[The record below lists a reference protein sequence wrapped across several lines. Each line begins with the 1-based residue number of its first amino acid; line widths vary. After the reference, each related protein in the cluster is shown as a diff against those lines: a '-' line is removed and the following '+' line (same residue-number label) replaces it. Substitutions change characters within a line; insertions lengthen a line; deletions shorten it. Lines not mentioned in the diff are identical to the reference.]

1 MDILEILPT
10 LSIAEL
16 RKVLTDNDI
25 KDISQSKG
33 DLVQQVTEFCLTKI
47 AMDELEQESVNEHQE
62 SIELSRGIEASRI
75 QADRELLDT
84 QQQEYERCLEDD
96 SVANIVDD
104 IISET
109 VTSLSEGRE
118 LTPEGREL
126 TPEGREL
133 TPEEVREKRLQ
144 RFA

>member
-1 MDILEILPT
+1 MDILEILPS

-25 KDISQSKG
+25 KDTSQSKG

-84 QQQEYERCLEDD
+84 QQQEYERCLEEDMLSD
-96 SVANIVDD
+96 ESDNV
-104 IISET
+104 SEP
-109 VTSLSEGRE
+109 VREDRE
-118 LTPEGREL
+118 LS
-126 TPEGREL
+126 
-133 TPEEVREKRLQ
+133 PEELREIRLQ

>member
-1 MDILEILPT
+1 MDILESLPT

-16 RKVLTDNDI
+16 RKVLSDNDI

-33 DLVQQVTEFCLTKI
+33 DLVQQVTEYCLTKI
-47 AMDELEQESVNEHQE
+47 AMDELEQESVYEHQE
-62 SIELSRGIEASRI
+62 SVELSRGIEASRV

-96 SVANIVDD
+96 AVANIVDD
-104 IISET
+104 IVSET
-109 VTSLSEGRE
+109 VSEIS
-118 LTPEGREL
+118 EGREL

>member
-1 MDILEILPT
+1 MDILESLPT

-16 RKVLTDNDI
+16 RKVLSDNDI

-47 AMDELEQESVNEHQE
+47 AMDELEKESVYEHQE
-62 SIELSRGIEASRI
+62 SVELSRGIEASRV
-75 QADRELLDT
+75 QADRELLDI

-96 SVANIVDD
+96 AVANIVDD
-104 IISET
+104 IVSET
-109 VTSLSEGRE
+109 VTSLS
-118 LTPEGREL
+118 EGREL

>member
-1 MDILEILPT
+1 MDIIEILPT

-25 KDISQSKG
+25 KDTSQSKG

-84 QQQEYERCLEDD
+84 QQQEYEQCLQDD
-96 SVANIVDD
+96 VVANIVDD
-104 IISET
+104 IVSET
-109 VTSLSEGRE
+109 VTSLS
-118 LTPEGREL
+118 
-126 TPEGREL
+126 EGREL

>member
-1 MDILEILPT
+1 MDILEILPS

-25 KDISQSKG
+25 KDTSQSKG

-47 AMDELEQESVNEHQE
+47 AMDELEQESVYEHQE

-84 QQQEYERCLEDD
+84 QQQEYERCLEEDMLSD
-96 SVANIVDD
+96 ESDNV
-104 IISET
+104 SEP
-109 VTSLSEGRE
+109 VREDRE
-118 LTPEGREL
+118 LS
-126 TPEGREL
+126 
-133 TPEEVREKRLQ
+133 PEELREIRLQ

>member
-1 MDILEILPT
+1 MDILESLST

-16 RKVLTDNDI
+16 RKVLSDNDI
-25 KDISQSKG
+25 KDTSQSKG

-84 QQQEYERCLEDD
+84 QQQEYEQCLQEDMLSD
-96 SVANIVDD
+96 ESDNV
-104 IISET
+104 SEP
-109 VTSLSEGRE
+109 VREDRE
-118 LTPEGREL
+118 LS
-126 TPEGREL
+126 
-133 TPEEVREKRLQ
+133 PEELREIRLQ

>member
-1 MDILEILPT
+1 MDILESLPT

-16 RKVLTDNDI
+16 RKVLSDNDI

-47 AMDELEQESVNEHQE
+47 AMDELEKESVYEHQE
-62 SIELSRGIEASRI
+62 SVELSRGIEASRV

-96 SVANIVDD
+96 AVANIVDD

-109 VTSLSEGRE
+109 VSEIS
-118 LTPEGREL
+118 
-126 TPEGREL
+126 EGREL

>member
-1 MDILEILPT
+1 MDIIEILPS

-16 RKVLTDNDI
+16 RKVLSDNDI

-84 QQQEYERCLEDD
+84 QQQEYERCLEEDMLSD
-96 SVANIVDD
+96 ESDNV
-104 IISET
+104 SEP
-109 VTSLSEGRE
+109 VRE
-118 LTPEGREL
+118 D
-126 TPEGREL
+126 REL
-133 TPEEVREKRLQ
+133 TPEELREIRLQ

>member
-1 MDILEILPT
+1 MDILESLPT

-16 RKVLTDNDI
+16 RKVLSDNDI
-25 KDISQSKG
+25 KDTSQSKG

-47 AMDELEQESVNEHQE
+47 TMDELEQESVYEHQE
-62 SIELSRGIEASRI
+62 SVELSRGIEASRV

-96 SVANIVDD
+96 AVANIVEDVV
-104 IISET
+104 SET

-118 LTPEGREL
+118 LTPG
-126 TPEGREL
+126 GREL

>member
-16 RKVLTDNDI
+16 RKVLSDNDI
-25 KDISQSKG
+25 KDTSQSKG

-84 QQQEYERCLEDD
+84 QQQEYEQCLQNDLVEKTIEEVV
-96 SVANIVDD
+96 SEVTGEV
-104 IISET
+104 SET
-109 VTSLSEGRE
+109 VREDRE
-118 LTPEGREL
+118 LSPGEL
-126 TPEGREL
+126 S
-133 TPEEVREKRLQ
+133 PEELREIRLQ

>member
-1 MDILEILPT
+1 MDILESLPI

-16 RKVLTDNDI
+16 RKVLSDNDI
-25 KDISQSKG
+25 KETSQSKG

-47 AMDELEQESVNEHQE
+47 TMDELEQESVYEHQE
-62 SIELSRGIEASRI
+62 SVELSRGIKESRV

-96 SVANIVDD
+96 LVSGVEAVEEEAEEAEAD
-104 IISET
+104 
-109 VTSLSEGRE
+109 RE
-118 LTPEGREL
+118 LS
-126 TPEGREL
+126 
-133 TPEEVREKRLQ
+133 PEEVREKRLQ

>member
-1 MDILEILPT
+1 MDQLLTIPN

-16 RKVLTDNDI
+16 RKVLQDNDI
-25 KDISQSKG
+25 KDTSLSKG
-33 DLVQQVTEFCLTKI
+33 DLVQQVTEYCLTKI
-47 AMDELEQESVNEHQE
+47 TMDELEQESVYEHQE
-62 SIELSRGIEASRI
+62 SVELSRGIEASRV

-96 SVANIVDD
+96 AVANIVDD

-109 VTSLSEGRE
+109 VSEIS
-118 LTPEGREL
+118 
-126 TPEGREL
+126 EGREL

>member
-1 MDILEILPT
+1 MDILESLPT

-16 RKVLTDNDI
+16 RKVLSDNDI

-47 AMDELEQESVNEHQE
+47 TMDELEQESVYEHQE
-62 SIELSRGIEASRI
+62 SVELSRGIEASRV

-96 SVANIVDD
+96 AVANIVDD
-104 IISET
+104 IVSET
-109 VTSLSEGRE
+109 VTSLS
-118 LTPEGREL
+118 EGREL

>member
-1 MDILEILPT
+1 MDILESLPT

-16 RKVLTDNDI
+16 RKVLSDNDI
-25 KDISQSKG
+25 KDTSQSKG
-33 DLVQQVTEFCLTKI
+33 DLVQQVTEYCLTKI
-47 AMDELEQESVNEHQE
+47 AMDELEQESVYEHQE
-62 SIELSRGIEASRI
+62 SVELSRSIEASRV

-96 SVANIVDD
+96 AVANIVEDVV
-104 IISET
+104 SET

-118 LTPEGREL
+118 LTPG
-126 TPEGREL
+126 GREL

>member
-1 MDILEILPT
+1 MDILESLPT

-25 KDISQSKG
+25 KDTSQSKG

-75 QADRELLDT
+75 QSDRELLDT
-84 QQQEYERCLEDD
+84 QQQEYEQCLQEDMLSD
-96 SVANIVDD
+96 ESDNV
-104 IISET
+104 SEP
-109 VTSLSEGRE
+109 VREDRE
-118 LTPEGREL
+118 LS
-126 TPEGREL
+126 
-133 TPEEVREKRLQ
+133 PEELREIRLQ

>member
-1 MDILEILPT
+1 MDILESLST

-25 KDISQSKG
+25 KDTSQSKG

-47 AMDELEQESVNEHQE
+47 TMDELEQESVYEHQE
-62 SIELSRGIEASRI
+62 SVELSRGIEASRV

-96 SVANIVDD
+96 AVANIVDD

-109 VTSLSEGRE
+109 VSEISE
-118 LTPEGREL
+118 D
-126 TPEGREL
+126 REL

>member
-1 MDILEILPT
+1 MDILESLPT

-16 RKVLTDNDI
+16 RKVLSDNDI

-47 AMDELEQESVNEHQE
+47 TMDELEQESVYEHQE
-62 SIELSRGIEASRI
+62 SVELSRGIEASRV

-96 SVANIVDD
+96 AVANIVEDVV
-104 IISET
+104 SET
-109 VTSLSEGRE
+109 VTSLS
-118 LTPEGREL
+118 
-126 TPEGREL
+126 EGREL

>member
-1 MDILEILPT
+1 MDILESLPT

-16 RKVLTDNDI
+16 RKVLSDNDI

-47 AMDELEQESVNEHQE
+47 TMDELEQESVYEHQE
-62 SIELSRGIEASRI
+62 SVELSRGIEASRV

-96 SVANIVDD
+96 AVANIVDD
-104 IISET
+104 IVSET
-109 VTSLSEGRE
+109 VTSLS
-118 LTPEGREL
+118 
-126 TPEGREL
+126 EGREL